1 MGMQV
6 LMTVIGGA
14 VGAAIVSGVFGI
26 IMWKLNRKAQVE
38 DRQEDKEQEN
48 ADALKAEV
56 ETMNE
61 QLSGLTVAM
70 RMLMYDRIK
79 HLGNSYL
86 KRGYITSEEL
96 ADLIA
101 MHGVYHD
108 VLDGNGF
115 LNALMEKVKQLPV
128 KN

>member
-14 VGAAIVSGVFGI
+14 VGAAIVSGIFGI

-38 DRQEDKEQEN
+38 DRHEDKEQAS

-56 ETMNE
+56 ETINE

-86 KRGYITSEEL
+86 KRDSISSEEL
-96 ADLIA
+96 ADLIE
-101 MHGVYHD
+101 MHRVYHD
-108 VLDGNGF
+108 TLKGNGF
-115 LNALMEKVKQLPV
+115 LDTLMEKVKALPV
-128 KN
+128 KG

>member
-14 VGAAIVSGVFGI
+14 VGAAIVSGIFGI

-56 ETMNE
+56 ETINE

-96 ADLIA
+96 ADLIE
-101 MHGVYHD
+101 MHRVYHD
-108 VLDGNGF
+108 TLKGNGF
-115 LNALMEKVKQLPV
+115 LDTLMEKVKALPV
-128 KN
+128 KG

>member
-1 MGMQV
+1 MQL

-14 VGAAIVSGVFGI
+14 VGAAIVTGIFGI

-38 DRQEDKEQEN
+38 DRQEDREQES

-56 ETMNE
+56 ETINE

-86 KRGYITSEEL
+86 KRSYISSEEL
-96 ADLIA
+96 ADLIE
-101 MHGVYHD
+101 MHRVYHD
-108 VLDGNGF
+108 TLKGNGF
-115 LNALMEKVKQLPV
+115 LDTLMEKVKALPV
-128 KN
+128 KG

>member
-1 MGMQV
+1 MQL

-14 VGAAIVSGVFGI
+14 VGAAIVSGIFGI

-38 DRQEDKEQEN
+38 DRHEDKEQES

-56 ETMNE
+56 ETIND

-86 KRGYITSEEL
+86 KRDSISSEEL
-96 ADLIA
+96 ADLIE
-101 MHGVYHD
+101 MHRVYHD
-108 VLDGNGF
+108 TLKGNGF
-115 LNALMEKVKQLPV
+115 LDTLMEKVKALPV
-128 KN
+128 KG

>member
-14 VGAAIVSGVFGI
+14 VGAAIVSGIFGI

-38 DRQEDKEQEN
+38 DRQEDKEQES
-48 ADALKAEV
+48 ADALKGEV
-56 ETMNE
+56 ETINE

-86 KRGYITSEEL
+86 KRDSISSEEL
-96 ADLIA
+96 ADLIE
-101 MHGVYHD
+101 MHLVYHD
-108 VLDGNGF
+108 TLKGNGF
-115 LNALMEKVKQLPV
+115 LDTLMEKVKALPV
-128 KN
+128 KG

>member
-1 MGMQV
+1 MQL

-14 VGAAIVSGVFGI
+14 VGAAIVTGIFGI

-38 DRQEDKEQEN
+38 DRHEDREQAS

-56 ETMNE
+56 ETINE

-86 KRGYITSEEL
+86 KRDSISSEEL
-96 ADLIA
+96 ADLIE
-101 MHGVYHD
+101 MHRVYHD
-108 VLDGNGF
+108 TLKGNGF
-115 LNALMEKVKQLPV
+115 LDTLMEKVKALPV
-128 KN
+128 KG

>member
-38 DRQEDKEQEN
+38 DRQEDKEQES
-48 ADALKAEV
+48 ADALKGEV
-56 ETMNE
+56 ETINE
-61 QLSGLTVAM
+61 QLSGLTVVM

-86 KRGYITSEEL
+86 KRDSISSEEL
-96 ADLIA
+96 ADLIE
-101 MHGVYHD
+101 MHRVYHD
-108 VLDGNGF
+108 TLKGNGF
-115 LNALMEKVKQLPV
+115 LDTLMEKVKALPV
-128 KN
+128 KG

>member
-1 MGMQV
+1 MQL

-14 VGAAIVSGVFGI
+14 VGAAIVSGIFGI

-38 DRQEDKEQEN
+38 DRQEDREQES
-48 ADALKAEV
+48 ADALKSEV
-56 ETMNE
+56 ETINE

-86 KRGYITSEEL
+86 KRGYISSEEL
-96 ADLIA
+96 ADLIE
-101 MHGVYHD
+101 MHRVYHD
-108 VLDGNGF
+108 TLKGNGF
-115 LNALMEKVKQLPV
+115 LDTLMEKVKALPV
-128 KN
+128 KG

>member
-1 MGMQV
+1 MQL

-38 DRQEDKEQEN
+38 DRQEDKEQESA
-48 ADALKAEV
+48 ADLKAEV
-56 ETMNE
+56 ETINE

-70 RMLMYDRIK
+70 RTQMYDRIK

-86 KRGYITSEEL
+86 KKGFITSEEME
-96 ADLIA
+96 DLIA
-101 MHGVYHD
+101 MHQVYHNT
-108 VLDGNGF
+108 LKGNGF
-115 LNALMEKVKQLPV
+115 LDSLMEKVKALPV
-128 KN
+128 KG

>member
-14 VGAAIVSGVFGI
+14 VGAAIVSGIFGI

-38 DRQEDKEQEN
+38 DRQEDKEQES

-56 ETMNE
+56 ETINE

-86 KRGYITSEEL
+86 KRDSISSEEL
-96 ADLIA
+96 ADLIE
-101 MHGVYHD
+101 MHRVYHD
-108 VLDGNGF
+108 TLKGNGF
-115 LNALMEKVKQLPV
+115 LDTLMEKVKALPV
-128 KN
+128 KG

>member
-1 MGMQV
+1 MQL

-14 VGAAIVSGVFGI
+14 VGAAIVSGIFGI

-38 DRQEDKEQEN
+38 DRQEDKEQES

-56 ETMNE
+56 ETINE

-86 KRGYITSEEL
+86 KRDSISSEEL
-96 ADLIA
+96 ADLIE
-101 MHGVYHD
+101 MHRVYHD
-108 VLDGNGF
+108 TLKGNGF
-115 LNALMEKVKQLPV
+115 LDTLMEKVKALPV
-128 KN
+128 KG

>member
-14 VGAAIVSGVFGI
+14 VGAAIVTGIFGI

-38 DRQEDKEQEN
+38 DRQEDKEQAS

-56 ETMNE
+56 ETINE

-86 KRGYITSEEL
+86 KRDSISSEEL
-96 ADLIA
+96 ADLIE
-101 MHGVYHD
+101 MHRVYHD
-108 VLDGNGF
+108 TLKGNGF
-115 LNALMEKVKQLPV
+115 LDTLMEKVKALPV
-128 KN
+128 KG

>member
-1 MGMQV
+1 MQL

-14 VGAAIVSGVFGI
+14 VGAAIVTGIFGI

-38 DRQEDKEQEN
+38 DRQEDREQES

-56 ETMNE
+56 ETINE

-79 HLGNSYL
+79 HLGISYL
-86 KRGYITSEEL
+86 KRG
-96 ADLIA
+96 
-101 MHGVYHD
+101 
-108 VLDGNGF
+108 
-115 LNALMEKVKQLPV
+115 
-128 KN
+128 

>member
-1 MGMQV
+1 MQL

-14 VGAAIVSGVFGI
+14 VGAAIVSGIFGI

-38 DRQEDKEQEN
+38 DRHEDKEQES

-56 ETMNE
+56 ETINE

-70 RMLMYDRIK
+70 RTQMYDRIK

-86 KRGYITSEEL
+86 KKGFITSEEL
-96 ADLIA
+96 ADLIE
-101 MHGVYHD
+101 MHRVYHNT
-108 VLDGNGF
+108 LKGNGF
-115 LNALMEKVKQLPV
+115 LDTLMEKVKALPV
-128 KN
+128 KG

>member
-1 MGMQV
+1 MQL

-14 VGAAIVSGVFGI
+14 VGAAIVTGIFGI

-38 DRQEDKEQEN
+38 DRHEDKEQAS

-56 ETMNE
+56 ETINE

-86 KRGYITSEEL
+86 KRDSISSEEL
-96 ADLIA
+96 ADLIE
-101 MHGVYHD
+101 MHRVYHD
-108 VLDGNGF
+108 TLKGNGF
-115 LNALMEKVKQLPV
+115 LDTLMEKVKALPV
-128 KN
+128 KG